1 MLKPATFLLFFC
13 NALSFSIFV
22 IYRDISRDD
31 IIKAL
36 CCLESLIVVELD
48 PNIKLEYQDLT
59 WSKTTRLSSS
69 STILCQLL

>member
-36 CCLESLIVVELD
+36 CFLEYLIVAELD

-59 WSKTTRLSSS
+59 WSKTTGLSSS